1 MAGRSWL
8 RRLLVQVP
16 SAESRAPQGN
26 RTQVN
31 RAQGSG
37 VAPLDVNPGADVP
50 PVTDPAEATPGHT
63 GRSSTAPG
71 HAGTGP
77 TDTAPLVRPHAPGR
91 PPVQWIAFEPNALRR
106 AVIFVLVAVSVWL
119 LALWAFHA
127 TAHFLFLI
135 LLAWLMAIAM
145 EPAIEWLMRHGVP
158 RTLATAITGCASLVV
173 VLGVGALFGSEL
185 AQQVSQLATEWPQ
198 IVSGVVSWAN
208 GTFHLTLDPTKITSA
223 IDMTSLANYGTSVAQ
238 GAFGVLGTLGSIT
251 FDLLTVI
258 VFAFYLAASGPRLM
272 KHVASWLPPDKQE
285 IFGTVWETSTAKT
298 GGYVISKLIL
308 IALSAFFHA
317 IFFYILGL
325 PGWLA
330 LAVLTGVTSQLV
342 PLIGTYVGVIAA
354 VLVAV
359 FEDPLDAVWV
369 VVFATVYQQVENYVF
384 TPRVSNRTMQVSPAI
399 ALAAV
404 FVGVAVW
411 GPIGALIG
419 IPLAAAIVS
428 LLETYGR
435 RYELVAQIADVGEE
449 PLKGTDAEGDPKRPP
464 S

>member
-16 SAESRAPQGN
+16 SPGSRAAQDQHATEAPEPSAA
-26 RTQVN
+26 TVP
-31 RAQGSG
+31 RA
-37 VAPLDVNPGADVP
+37 
-50 PVTDPAEATPGHT
+50 VTT
-63 GRSSTAPG
+63 GRLASHRKA
-71 HAGTGP
+71 AAA
-77 TDTAPLVRPHAPGR
+77 DPHS
-91 PPVQWIAFEPNALRR
+91 VQWIALEPNAFRR
-106 AVIFVLVAVSVWL
+106 AVIFVLVAISLWL
-119 LALWAFHA
+119 LAMWAFHA
-127 TAHFLFLI
+127 TAHFLFLL
-135 LLAWLMAIAM
+135 LLAWLIAIAM
-145 EPAIEWLMRHGVP
+145 EPAIEWLMRHGLG
-158 RTLATAITGCASLVV
+158 RTLATGVTGCGSLVV
-173 VLGVGALFGSEL
+173 VLAVGALFGSEL
-185 AQQVSQLATEWPQ
+185 ATQVSQLATEWPQ

-208 GTFHLTLDPTKITSA
+208 GTFHLSLDPTKINSA
-223 IDMTSLANYGTSVAQ
+223 IDMTSLANYGSAVAQ
-238 GAFGVLGTLGSIT
+238 GAFGILGTLGSIM
-251 FDLLTVI
+251 FDLLTVV

-285 IFGTVWETSTAKT
+285 VFGTVWETSTAKT

-317 IFFYILGL
+317 IFFYFLGL

-342 PLIGTYVGVIAA
+342 PLIGTYLGVIAA

-359 FEDPLDAVWV
+359 FENPLDALWV
-369 VVFATVYQQVENYVF
+369 VVFATVYQQIENYVF

-404 FVGVAVW
+404 FIGVGLW

-419 IPLAAAIVS
+419 IPLAAAVVS

-435 RYELVAQIADVGEE
+435 RYQLVDQIAEVGEE
-449 PLKGTDAEGDPKRPP
+449 PLKATGDDGQPQRPP